1 MELSPALEWVL
12 GVILGALAVW
22 KIFDFVK
29 LSVWSGK
36 AAPVLEKIA
45 VGMKSASVIAA
56 GFGLE
61 KVANVIKEAADP
73 VDEAGDTL
81 QLFSD
86 LTADGDFT
94 KEELKSVLDEGK
106 DVWIEA
112 KDFRVK
118 IIPKKDVVVD

>member
-1 MELSPALEWVL
+1 MEFSPVIEWIIGILLGGLALWKVL
-12 GVILGALAVW
+12 
-22 KIFDFVK
+22 DFVK

-45 VGMKSASVIAA
+45 SGMKGAA
-56 GFGLE
+56 MLAEGAGLE
-61 KVANVIKEAADP
+61 KVANIIKEASDP
-73 VDEAGDTL
+73 IDEAGDML

-94 KEELKSVLDEGK
+94 KEELKRVLDEGE
-106 DVWIEA
+106 DVWVEA

-118 IIPKKDVVVD
+118 IIPKKKE